1 MGGMSDP
8 VAAARELLAED
19 PDPETRAELETLLRR
34 AEDGDRAAREDLAD
48 RMSGPLEF
56 GTAGLRGRV
65 EAGLAR
71 MNRLAVVRATWGLG
85 SHLLDEA
92 SRGGPDPRSRG
103 VVVGFDGRH
112 SSRGFAED
120 AASVLGG
127 LGIPV
132 RLFPDPIPTPL
143 LSFAVPHLGAAAGVT
158 VTASHNPPRDNGY
171 KVYLASG
178 AQLVPPIDTAI
189 AARIAAAPRLGA
201 IARPAA
207 ADAAAHGLRFLVDVE
222 DRAVEEAYLS
232 GLAAGS
238 LHADVATPLRIAYS
252 AMHGVGHRLAVRALA
267 RAGFHGVAVEPAQA
281 DPDGT
286 FRTVSFPNPE
296 EPGAM
301 DRVLAL
307 AGETG
312 AELVLANDPDADR
325 LAAAVPH
332 PSGRGYRMLSGNEI
346 GALLAD
352 DVMDHAHAGGRQM
365 LVVTTVVSSSLL
377 SRMARDRGAAY
388 RETLTGF
395 KWIVDAALRGEA
407 EGLAFVFGYEEAL
420 GFTVGPLVRDKDGIG
435 AALRLAEMA
444 RSLKAGGKSLLDR
457 LDELLVAHGLSHQ
470 VQWSVVLPGRE
481 GRARIDEAMA
491 RLRASPPTRIG
502 SSPLVRVLDA
512 AAGEERV
519 RGERRPSGLPR
530 SEVLAFQAEDGARLT
545 VRPSGTEPKIK
556 FYLELVGEAKAPADV
571 PPARER
577 LEDEGQA
584 LRRALTKELELE

>member
-8 VAAARELLAED
+8 VGAARELLAED
-19 PDPETRAELETLLRR
+19 PDPETRAELEALVRR
-34 AEDGDRAAREDLAD
+34 AEGGDEAARADLAD

-65 EAGLAR
+65 EAGLSR
-71 MNRLAVVRATWGLG
+71 MNRLAVVKATWGLG

-103 VVVGFDGRH
+103 VVVGFDGRY

-120 AASVLGG
+120 AASVLSG

-132 RLFPDPIPTPL
+132 RFFPDPIPTPL
-143 LSFAVPHLGAAAGVT
+143 LSFSVAHLGATAGVAL
-158 VTASHNPPRDNGY
+158 TASHNPPRDNGY
-171 KVYLASG
+171 KVYLSTG
-178 AQLVPPIDTAI
+178 AQIVAPTDAAI

-207 ADAAAHGLRFLVDVE
+207 ADAAAFGLRLLVDVE
-222 DRAVEEAYLS
+222 DAAVEEAYLG
-232 GLAAGS
+232 GLAEGA
-238 LHADVATPLRIAYS
+238 LHPDVPLPLRLAYT

-267 RAGFHGVAVEPAQA
+267 RAGFAGVAVEPSQA
-281 DPDGT
+281 DPDGA

-307 AGETG
+307 AAEAG

-325 LAAAVPH
+325 LAAAVPD

-352 DVMDHAHAGGRQM
+352 DAIEHAATGGRRK

-377 SRMARDRGAAY
+377 SRMARDRDVAY

-395 KWIVDAALRGEA
+395 KWIADEA
-407 EGLAFVFGYEEAL
+407 IRAEKDGFAFVFGYEEAL

-435 AALRLAEMA
+435 AALRLAELA
-444 RSLKAGGKSLLDR
+444 RFLKTGGMTLLDR
-457 LDELLVAHGLSHQ
+457 LDDLLVAHGLSHQ
-470 VQWSVVLPGRE
+470 VQWSVVLPGAE
-481 GRARIDEAMA
+481 GRARIDAAMA
-491 RLRASPPTRIG
+491 QLR
-502 SSPLVRVLDA
+502 SSPLGRIGTSPVVRVLDA
-512 AAGEERV
+512 QAGEERV

-530 SEVLAFQAEDGARLT
+530 ADVLSFQAEDGARLT

-556 FYLELVGEAKAPADV
+556 FYLELVGEARERKDVAPAR
-571 PPARER
+571 AR
-577 LEDEGQA
+577 LEAEGQA
-584 LRRALTKELELE
+584 LRSALTKELRLA

>member
-1 MGGMSDP
+1 MPDP
-8 VAAARELLAED
+8 IAAARDLLAED
-19 PDPETRAELETLLRR
+19 PDPGTRAELEALARR
-34 AEDGDRAAREDLAD
+34 AEGGDEAAGRDLAD
-48 RMSGPLEF
+48 RMAGPLEF

-65 EAGLAR
+65 EAGLGR
-71 MNRLAVVRATWGLG
+71 MNRLAVVKATWGLG
-85 SHLLDEA
+85 SHLLAEA
-92 SRGGPDPRSRG
+92 SRGGPDALSRG

-120 AASVLGG
+120 AAAVLNG

-132 RLFPDPIPTPL
+132 RLFPDPVPTPL
-143 LSFAVPHLGAAAGVT
+143 VAFAVPRLGAAAGVV
-158 VTASHNPPRDNGY
+158 VTASHNPPADNGY

-178 AQLVPPIDTAI
+178 AQIVPPVDAAI
-189 AARIAAAPRLGA
+189 AARIAEAPRAGE
-201 IARPAA
+201 IARPAP
-207 ADAAAHGLRFLVDVE
+207 ADAAAHGLRLLVDVE
-222 DRAVEEAYLS
+222 DTAVEEAYLD
-232 GLAAGS
+232 GLADGA
-238 LHADVATPLRIAYS
+238 LHPDVAAPLRIAYT

-267 RAGFHGVAVEPAQA
+267 RAGFEGVAAEPVQA
-281 DPDGT
+281 DPDGA
-286 FRTVSFPNPE
+286 FRTVAFPNPE

-307 AGETG
+307 AVETG

-325 LAAAVPH
+325 LAAAVPD

-352 DVMDHAHAGGRQM
+352 DVMDHASARGRRM

-377 SRMARDRGAAY
+377 SRMARDRDVAC

-395 KWIVDAALRGEA
+395 KWIADAALRAEA
-407 EGLAFVFGYEEAL
+407 EGLAFAFGYEEAL

-444 RSLKAGGKSLLDR
+444 RYLKTGGTTLLER

-481 GRARIDEAMA
+481 GRARIDAAMA
-491 RLRASPPTRIG
+491 RLRAAPPARVGRSPVVG
-502 SSPLVRVLDA
+502 VLDA

-519 RGERRPSGLPR
+519 RGEARPSGLPLSDLLSFR
-530 SEVLAFQAEDGARLT
+530 AEDGARLT

-556 FYLELVGEAKAPADV
+556 FYLELVGEARLRAQVA
-571 PPARER
+571 PARER
-577 LEDEGQA
+577 LEAEGQV
-584 LRRALTKELELE
+584 LRSTLTKELGLA